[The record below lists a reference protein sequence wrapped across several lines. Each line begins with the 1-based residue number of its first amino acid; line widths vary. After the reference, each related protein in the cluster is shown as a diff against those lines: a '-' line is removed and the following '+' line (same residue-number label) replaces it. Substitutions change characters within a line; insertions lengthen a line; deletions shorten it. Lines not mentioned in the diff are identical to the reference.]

1 MSQKFGTRR
10 KKNRDETR
18 QVIFDTAYA
27 LLEEKGYDKMTMRD
41 LAAQAGVGLGTIF
54 QHFKDKATLLVSV
67 FEHEFQP
74 IVDQAFASVPQGD
87 LKVQLLCLVRQFY
100 EFYARRPHISRIL
113 IKELYIDP
121 KNSGRI
127 SRSFLRDMGKLE
139 ALFEAAKQRKELD
152 PQTNVSEAVMLWW
165 SYYSFILFQALQLPR
180 FRVDEQLNL
189 MGRLID
195 QHLDGIGLRAT

>member
-27 LLEEKGYDKMTMRD
+27 LLEKKGYEKMTMRD

-54 QHFKDKATLLVSV
+54 QHFRDKATLLVSI

-74 IVDQAFASVPQGD
+74 IVDQAFASVPQRD
-87 LKVQLLCLVRQFY
+87 LKEQLLYLVRQFY
-100 EFYARRPHISRIL
+100 SFYARRPHLSRIL

-121 KNSGRI
+121 NNAERI
-127 SRSFLRDMGKLE
+127 SNSFLRDIGKLE

-165 SYYSFILFQALQLPR
+165 SFYAFILFQALQLPR
-180 FRVDEQLNL
+180 FDVDVQLDL

-195 QHLDGIGLRAT
+195 QHLDGIGQSV

>member
-27 LLEEKGYDKMTMRD
+27 LLEEKGYEKMTMRD

-67 FEHEFQP
+67 FEQEFQP
-74 IVDQAFASVPQGD
+74 IVDQAFASVPPGD
-87 LKVQLLCLVRQFY
+87 LKEQLLYLVRQFY
-100 EFYARRPHISRIL
+100 EFYALRPHLSRIL

-121 KNSGRI
+121 QNSERI
-127 SRSFLRDMGKLE
+127 SNSFLRDIGKLE
-139 ALFEAAKQRKELD
+139 ALFEAARQRKELD

-165 SYYSFILFQALQLPR
+165 SYYAFILFQALQLPR
-180 FRVDEQLNL
+180 FDVEEQLDL

-195 QHLDGIGLRAT
+195 QHLNGIGHSV